1 MKKIYVTP
9 VVLTT
14 NYIEPEMLCLSRQ
27 VSGGPTK
34 PEDGGISIP
43 GTVGETDGELDPYS
57 DEEGN
62 GHGQGSGG
70 SGNRAPERWGSLW

>member
-27 VSGGPTK
+27 LSGGPTK
-34 PEDGGISIP
+34 PEDGGTSIP
-43 GTVGETDGELDPYS
+43 GTVGETDGELDPY
-57 DEEGN
+57 DD
-62 GHGQGSGG
+62 HGQGNGG